1 MKTLA
6 KAILLVCVFAVTFF
20 TPAKIGTVL
29 YFSLFGVMFLC
40 VWVWFHVG
48 YAVSEK
54 MVRGVCS
61 HPFSFS
67 LQVGMVPR
75 SGSGDLVRGR
85 LVITPEALELY
96 RRAEGSEKG
105 SCVLAWRLE
114 TSQVR
119 SLGFG
124 KVLSRYSGL
133 IFYLDDGDVRFVSF
147 SAKKRKQD
155 ILKEL
160 GWSQIPQKPMD
171 VTVGGPAA
179 DAPSF
184 KDLPSEK

>member
-1 MKTLA
+1 
-6 KAILLVCVFAVTFF
+6 
-20 TPAKIGTVL
+20 
-29 YFSLFGVMFLC
+29 
-40 VWVWFHVG
+40 
-48 YAVSEK
+48 
-54 MVRGVCS
+54 
-61 HPFSFS
+61 
-67 LQVGMVPR
+67 MVPR

-160 GWSQIPQKPMD
+160 GWSQITETD
-171 VTVGGPAA
+171 GCDGGGPAA
-179 DAPSF
+179 MLHRSKIF
-184 KDLPSEK
+184 LRKITTLFGNGNRCVSW